1 MKRLLLTK
9 DYCKD
14 LKRELRG
21 RYGVQLESLMQPL
34 LTMLQNGETLPPDKY
49 RDHALI
55 GDYKGTRECHIKPDL
70 LLIYAQPDTDSI
82 ILVRLGSHAALFG

>member
-9 DYCKD
+9 DYRKD

-34 LTMLQNGETLPPDKY
+34 LTMLQNGETLPDKY